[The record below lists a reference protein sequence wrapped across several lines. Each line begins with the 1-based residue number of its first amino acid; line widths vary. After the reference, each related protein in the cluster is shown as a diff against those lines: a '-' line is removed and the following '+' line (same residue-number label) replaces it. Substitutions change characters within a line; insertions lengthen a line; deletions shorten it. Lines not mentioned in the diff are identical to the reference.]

1 MAVCTLYNAAIRF
14 GRPKFSMLKGVTS
27 ERLRVK
33 LVLPS
38 SSSLIEKKRV
48 YHTSVKNLSQ
58 KFALPND
65 PSHGSKHWMTERVVA
80 VGLLGLIP
88 MGIIYP
94 LPTIDHLLA
103 VALPL
108 HSYWGVK
115 AILVDY
121 FWRPGL
127 PVAKATWMLAC
138 FFTCGGLIYLNVYD
152 VGICKFFALLMSL

>member
-1 MAVCTLYNAAIRF
+1 MLFLLALMWRSVVLFLMGCPEMSSF
-14 GRPKFSMLKGVTS
+14 GITQKYFNYKYP
-27 ERLRVK
+27 
-33 LVLPS
+33 
-38 SSSLIEKKRV
+38 EKKRV